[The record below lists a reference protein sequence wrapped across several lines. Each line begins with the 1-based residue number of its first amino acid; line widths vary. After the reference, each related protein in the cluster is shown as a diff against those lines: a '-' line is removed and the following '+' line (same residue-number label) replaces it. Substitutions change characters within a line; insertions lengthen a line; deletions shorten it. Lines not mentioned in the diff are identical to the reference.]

1 MFDAHTH
8 VHFPAFDADRPEVM
22 KRAQKEGVKMITV
35 GTQLSTSRG
44 AVEFAK
50 KYPGEVWATV
60 GFHPGHVGSVETW
73 HHDTKEQKDSVKES
87 FDVDAFAE
95 LAEDERVVAIGEC
108 GLDYYRFD
116 GLTDRQVM
124 LLKEEQKNVF
134 IAQAQIALSVGKAL
148 MIHCRPS
155 KGTDD
160 AYEDLFAILSAP
172 IYAPLKKVLHFYVGS
187 VAMTKKFVDAGYYFT
202 LGGVITFSRD
212 YDGTIATIPMDRILM
227 ETDAPYV
234 APMPYRGKRNEPVYV
249 IESAKKMAELKGV
262 PYDKLEKQTT
272 ENVKT
277 VFGI

>member
-22 KRAQKEGVKMITV
+22 KRAQKEGIKMITV

-44 AVEFAK
+44 AIEFAR

-60 GFHPGHVGSVETW
+60 GFHPGHVGSAETW
-73 HHDTKEQKDSVKES
+73 HHDAKEQKESVKES
-87 FDVDAFAE
+87 FDADAFAE
-95 LAEDERVVAIGEC
+95 LADDERVVAIGEC

-116 GLTDRQVM
+116 GLTERQVM

-160 AYEDLFAILSAP
+160 AYEDLLSILSAP

-187 VAMTKKFVDAGYYFT
+187 SAMTKKFVDAGFYFT
-202 LGGVITFSRD
+202 FGGVITFSRD
-212 YDGTIATIPMDRILM
+212 YDATIAVIPMDRILM

-234 APMPYRGKRNEPVYV
+234 APMPYRGKRNEPSFVV
-249 IESAKKMAELKGV
+249 ESAKKMAELKGV
-262 PYDKLEKQTT
+262 SYNEMERIT
-272 ENVKT
+272 EENTKH
-277 VFGI
+277 VFSI